1 VPRWSITHLADAPTL
16 AQRADADLK
25 YDDGRTRLWLSR
37 ADGRV
42 VEVERLDEATGTWVA
57 QAPRD

>member
-1 VPRWSITHLADAPTL
+1 MPRWSLTHLQDAPSP
-16 AQRADADLK
+16 AQRPDSDQR

-42 VEVERLDEATGTWVA
+42 VVVERLDETTRTWPA
-57 QAPRD
+57 EPPRG

>member
-1 VPRWSITHLADAPTL
+1 MPRWSVTPLQDVPPL
-16 AQRADADLK
+16 AQRPDSDLR

-42 VEVERLDEATGTWVA
+42 VAVERLDEVTGTWVPEP
-57 QAPRD
+57 PRR

>member
-1 VPRWSITHLADAPTL
+1 MPRWSITYLEDVPTP
-16 AQRADADLK
+16 AQRPDSDLG

-42 VEVERLDEATGTWVA
+42 VAVERLDEVTGTWVPEP
-57 QAPRD
+57 PRR